1 MDSLITPFEEQ
12 NPDIKIDFQDIPNV
26 NDAVRVQLG
35 SGNGPDIFMA
45 DAFEIPEY
53 VKSDL
58 LLPLDKY
65 VDQYKWGDIIYPWAM
80 RSAEVDGKQYAIPN
94 EYEASMLIY
103 NQDLLDQLGLG
114 VPTTREEFENACDTA
129 EKNGIIC
136 IAYGSSG
143 NSLLQEW
150 LYEKYITNYGGVDA
164 AKELFN
170 GDITFQDPKIA
181 GAFQLLVDDWQ
192 KGYWNEKQTAS
203 LTIDQARSLWYSG
216 KALFNAEG
224 SWMQGDIAAQTLDFK
239 WGATSWP
246 SMKDGVPSAAGIGV
260 GAVLA
265 VAKTTKVPDQVAKL
279 INFMYTNPDLMAKG
293 VAEGLQPRST
303 EFDMSLLSADVNANA
318 KIMMDA
324 LQKVTSD
331 PNNVGYVPWTFYPNE
346 TNTFLMDNL
355 DAIFYGDMS
364 VDDYLATAQSKLDAE
379 LAAGFKFA
387 AD

>member
-1 MDSLITPFEEQ
+1 
-12 NPDIKIDFQDIPNV
+12 
-26 NDAVRVQLG
+26 
-35 SGNGPDIFMA
+35 
-45 DAFEIPEY
+45 
-53 VKSDL
+53 
-58 LLPLDKY
+58 
-65 VDQYKWGDIIYPWAM
+65 
-80 RSAEVDGKQYAIPN
+80 
-94 EYEASMLIY
+94 
-103 NQDLLDQLGLG
+103 
-114 VPTTREEFENACDTA
+114 
-129 EKNGIIC
+129 
-136 IAYGSSG
+136 
-143 NSLLQEW
+143 
-150 LYEKYITNYGGVDA
+150 
-164 AKELFN
+164 
-170 GDITFQDPKIA
+170 
-181 GAFQLLVDDWQ
+181 
-192 KGYWNEKQTAS
+192 
-203 LTIDQARSLWYSG
+203 
-216 KALFNAEG
+216 
-224 SWMQGDIAAQTLDFK
+224 MQGDIAAQTLDFK

-303 EFDMSLLSADVNANA
+303 EFDMSLLPADVNANA